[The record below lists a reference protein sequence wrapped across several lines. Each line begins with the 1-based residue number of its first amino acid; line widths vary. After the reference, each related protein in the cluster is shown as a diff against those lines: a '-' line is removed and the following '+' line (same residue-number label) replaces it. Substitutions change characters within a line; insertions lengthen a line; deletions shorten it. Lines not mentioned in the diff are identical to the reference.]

1 MTIEQLTRTNQAA
14 TRCTPDVLIVESN
27 PHVSGVVE
35 LLLKHENYQTR
46 TIRDGQAAVQYIN
59 YRNPTNLVILDVDLP
74 YVDGYNV
81 MKKINANAKWKGV
94 PVVFLSS
101 KATEDDIVKCFAL
114 GASDYILKPFLPSEL
129 VARINRLVTQ
139 AA

>member
-1 MTIEQLTRTNQAA
+1 MTIEQLTRTSQAA
-14 TRCTPDVLIVESN
+14 NKCNQDVLIVESN

-46 TIRDGQAAVQYIN
+46 TIRDGQAAIQYIN
-59 YRNPTNLVILDVDLP
+59 YRKPTNLVILDVNLP

-81 MKKINANAKWKGV
+81 IEKINANKKWKGV

-101 KATEDDIVKCFAL
+101 KATEDDIVKCFKL
-114 GASDYILKPFLPSEL
+114 GASDYILTPFAPSEL
-129 VARINRLVTQ
+129 VARINRLVAR

>member
-1 MTIEQLTRTNQAA
+1 MTIEQLTRTNQAVLGSS
-14 TRCTPDVLIVESN
+14 PDVLIVESN

-46 TIRDGQAAVQYIN
+46 TIRDGQAAIQYIN
-59 YRNPTNLVILDVDLP
+59 YRNPTSLVILDVDLP
-74 YVDGYNV
+74 YIDGYNV
-81 MKKINANAKWKGV
+81 IKKINANKKWHNV

-101 KATEDDIVKCFAL
+101 KATEDDIVRCFKL

-129 VARINRLVTQ
+129 VARINRLVRQ